1 MAKIEGSI
9 YCKKC
14 GSEIKWCYLVPQNI
28 SETKFLQAET
38 VPEDSILVNKD
49 PIKNKIRIHCRNCD
63 CLNEIEEN
71 GDRGEFL

>member
-49 PIKNKIRIHCRNCD
+49 PIKNKVRIHCRNCD
-63 CLNEIEEN
+63 YLNEIIENEN
-71 GDRGEFL
+71 GR

>member
-1 MAKIEGSI
+1 MAKIEGSV

-14 GSEIKWCYLVPQNI
+14 GREIKWCYLVSQKV

-49 PIKNKIRIHCRNCD
+49 PIKNKVRIHCRNCD
-63 CLNEIEEN
+63 CLNEIIED
-71 GDRGEFL
+71 GR